1 MHRKGRRAAA
11 EAGFEGRGRR
21 RIQRGAGRRMGRSG
35 GVRGRWGS
43 SGGLELVVGWW
54 RTEYA
59 NSVSL
64 DVGLKIP
71 YRLIQWLDGYA

>member
-11 EAGFEGRGRR
+11 EAGFQGRGRW

-43 SGGLELVVGWW
+43 SGALELVVYWW
-54 RTEYA
+54 RIEYA
-59 NSVSL
+59 NGVSL
-64 DVGLKIP
+64 DVVLKMP
-71 YRLIQWLDGYA
+71 YRLI